1 MVFVGTHSIIRY
13 PQAMGQI
20 GLVPVPMLGG
30 GNFNN
35 AIMSDFWG
43 GGYGALVTVEWLEF
57 VLFCILAWLGSYDP
71 NCVYLQRPMITSLQM
86 TYKET

>member
-1 MVFVGTHSIIRY
+1 MVLVGTHSIIRY

-43 GGYGALVTVEWLEF
+43 GSYGALVTVEWLAF
-57 VLFCILAWLGSYDP
+57 LWFCEQEIVIQMLCL
-71 NCVYLQRPMITSLQM
+71 LQRPMITSLQM